1 MKTLLII
8 PALLLFV
15 GCAHFTTTQTDMSY
29 EKGQPIRQI
38 TTHASATTLFDA
50 QSQLAKFK
58 ATQSD
63 KTQSAS
69 VGSLNESSSGTNVV
83 AALQAIDGIVSHIAK

>member
-1 MKTLLII
+1 MKTLVII
-8 PALLLFV
+8 PLLVLTS
-15 GCAHFTTTQTDMSY
+15 CAHFSTTQTDMSY
-29 EKGQPIRQI
+29 EKGLPVRQI
-38 TTHASATTLFDA
+38 TTHAAATTLFDA

>member
-1 MKTLLII
+1 MKTLILI
-8 PALLLFV
+8 PLLV
-15 GCAHFTTTQTDMSY
+15 VTGCAHFTTTQEDKSY
-29 EKGQPIRQI
+29 DKGQPVRQI
-38 TTHASATTLFDA
+38 TTHASATTFFDA

-69 VGSLNESSSGTNVV
+69 VGSLNEGSSGTNVV
-83 AALQAIDGIVSHIAK
+83 NTIQALAALVGAISK